1 MVQSGHGSDNWLSV
15 GSESSVE
22 IIALGKSPNAVADP
36 ESGFTTVVGA
46 GRRPLELR
54 GRVRSSAKPAFGRE
68 CTCGLQLVTG
78 CSPCS
83 K

>member
-1 MVQSGHGSDNWLSV
+1 MVSDNWLSV

-54 GRVRSSAKPAFGRE
+54 GRVRSSA
-68 CTCGLQLVTG
+68 
-78 CSPCS
+78 
-83 K
+83 